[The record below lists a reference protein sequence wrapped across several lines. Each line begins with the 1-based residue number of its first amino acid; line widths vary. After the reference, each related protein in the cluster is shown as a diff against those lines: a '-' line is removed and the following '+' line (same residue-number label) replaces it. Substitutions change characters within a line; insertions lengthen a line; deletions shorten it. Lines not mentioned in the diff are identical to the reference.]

1 VEKVVNGPFQQNAYV
16 VWSSTHSFVID
27 PGGGSNRIIDI
38 ITSNHLSP
46 SAILNTHAHLDHI
59 GAISTLIQ
67 FGQYPF
73 YLHRNEIELLNSA
86 NEYTTMFCIP
96 NIHIPKV
103 DSIIDKSV
111 KLDFS
116 GYGVEVIETPGHTA
130 GGVSYLI
137 DGHLF
142 TGDTLFSGSIGR
154 TDLPGGNLDILLN
167 SIHNKL
173 MSLDESIIVHSGH
186 GPDTSIGIEKATNPF
201 LQI

>member
-16 VWSSTHSFVID
+16 VWSSTHSFLID
-27 PGGGSNRIIDI
+27 PGGDSDRIIDI
-38 ITSNHLSP
+38 IKSKGLSP

-67 FGQYPF
+67 FGKYPF
-73 YLHRNEIELLNSA
+73 YLHQDDIELLNSA
-86 NEYTTMFCIP
+86 NAYTAMFGVP
-96 NIHIPKV
+96 NINIPTV
-103 DSIIDKSV
+103 DSILDKSV

-116 GYGVEVIETPGHTA
+116 GYGIEVIETPGHTA
-130 GGVSYLI
+130 GGISFLI

-154 TDLPGGNLDILLN
+154 TDLPGGNLDLLLN

-173 MSLDESIIVHSGH
+173 MSLDELIIIHPGH
-186 GPDTSIGIEKATNPF
+186 GPDTTIGVEKRTNPF
-201 LQI
+201 LQS

>member
-1 VEKVVNGPFQQNAYV
+1 MEKVVNGIFQQNAYV
-16 VWSSTHSFVID
+16 VWNSTHSFLID
-27 PGGGSNRIIDI
+27 PGGDSDRIIDI
-38 ITSNHLSP
+38 IISNGLSP

-73 YLHRNEIELLNSA
+73 YLHQNEIELLNSA
-86 NEYTTMFCIP
+86 NEYTAMYGIP
-96 NIHIPKV
+96 DIDIPTV
-103 DSIIDKSV
+103 DSILDKSV

-116 GYGVEVIETPGHTA
+116 GYGIEVIETPGHTA
-130 GGVSYLI
+130 GGISFLI
-137 DGHLF
+137 EGHLF

-154 TDLPGGNLDILLN
+154 TDLAGGNLDLLLN

-186 GPDTSIGIEKATNPF
+186 GPDTSIGVEKRTNPF
-201 LQI
+201 LQS